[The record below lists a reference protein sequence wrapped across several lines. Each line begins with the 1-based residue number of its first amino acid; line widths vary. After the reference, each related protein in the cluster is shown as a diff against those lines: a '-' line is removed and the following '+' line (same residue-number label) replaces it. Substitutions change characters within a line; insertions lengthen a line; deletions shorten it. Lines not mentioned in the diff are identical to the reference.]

1 METLTFWILT
11 DIQLQLWQKL
21 KPVPDSW
28 LDKDKVC
35 LQGTRTTV
43 IEEISQWI
51 ESHGLHESQTFILCG
66 EAGTGKSTISHTIG
80 RNFEHILGAF
90 FSFNRQFLAQSTPAS
105 ALRTIAYQLG
115 IKFPEFG
122 TSLIEVIKQKPFIL
136 EGTATVEDLWDTLVV
151 TPAMET
157 DNLTF
162 PILIMF
168 DALDECDGKEG
179 PRGRLLS
186 ILINTLPQ
194 NFCIFITSRPENS
207 IMEDLNVKQASS
219 SIQNLKIRYMEDI
232 EGTRDDVLKYVC
244 SRMMKTQGPSLKEY
258 QCRILADK
266 AAGFFQWA
274 AIVCTSLLNQGK
286 GGVSV
291 SQRFEKF
298 ISLSVEM
305 NIHTLTTLDK
315 LYEHILNDV
324 FDTYDPEA
332 MAAYRIVMSQVLA
345 AFEPLT
351 QNILHCFQTS
361 GNMDIIDSVL
371 SHLGSLLTGVSKT
384 GHIKP
389 VHASV
394 LEFLIDKKRSKQFWI
409 DLDQGHQMLAEGAFH
424 IMFKG
429 LHFNMAN
436 LETSYILNSEVLDL
450 EEKIACKIAPELLY
464 ACCFWDAHLKNI
476 SPNPLW
482 QSKLDKFFDFYL
494 LYWLEV
500 LGLNKKIY
508 IASRAANIASDFI
521 NRLKNPNSKLVN
533 IIREIPQFI
542 QAFGKMITEAI
553 PHLYLSGL
561 PFIPKGSGLYSVY
574 RHCCDLEKQALC
586 SRQITS
592 WPNQQV
598 LLKGHLS
605 TVNSVAF
612 SPDGTRIVSGSHDET
627 LRLWN
632 SETGEAIGSSW
643 QGHSDLVTSVAFS
656 PNGETIISGSEDM
669 SIRIWNAKN
678 GDCIGILNSQEQ
690 VKSIAFSA
698 DGKKIVSG
706 SSDSTIRFL
715 NADTIEAISDPLS
728 GHSDSVTSVAFSPNG
743 KKFVSGSKD
752 RHIKVWN
759 AATRDIISIF
769 IHGDNNFALV
779 FSVAFSPDS
788 QRIVS
793 GSINSTIRI
802 WDIKNNKAIHDGPWK
817 ERSFGVYSV
826 AFSPDGQKI
835 VAGHGNGSIIL
846 WNAIYTKTGLR
857 EPFDEFSLGHIDK
870 VKSVAFSPDGNIFV
884 SGSNDKTIIIW
895 DAKTGEA
902 ISYPL
907 QGHFTKITAI
917 AFSPNGSNFVS
928 GSLDGA
934 VIFWN
939 VQT

>member
-1 METLTFWILT
+1 
-11 DIQLQLWQKL
+11 
-21 KPVPDSW
+21 

-219 SIQNLKIRYMEDI
+219 SIQTLKMKYMEDI

-244 SRMMKTQGPSLKEY
+244 SRMIKTQGPSLKEY

-305 NIHTLTTLDK
+305 NVHTLTTLDE

-324 FDTYDPEA
+324 FDAYDPEA
-332 MAAYRIVMSQVLA
+332 MAAYRTVMSQVLA

-361 GNMDIIDSVL
+361 GDMDIIDSVL

-389 VHASV
+389 VHASI

-424 IMFKG
+424 IMFKE

-436 LETSYILNSEVLDL
+436 LETSYVLNSDVLNL
-450 EEKIACKIAPELLY
+450 
-464 ACCFWDAHLKNI
+464 
-476 SPNPLW
+476 
-482 QSKLDKFFDFYL
+482 
-494 LYWLEV
+494 
-500 LGLNKKIY
+500 
-508 IASRAANIASDFI
+508 
-521 NRLKNPNSKLVN
+521 
-533 IIREIPQFI
+533 
-542 QAFGKMITEAI
+542 
-553 PHLYLSGL
+553 
-561 PFIPKGSGLYSVY
+561 
-574 RHCCDLEKQALC
+574 
-586 SRQITS
+586 
-592 WPNQQV
+592 
-598 LLKGHLS
+598 
-605 TVNSVAF
+605 
-612 SPDGTRIVSGSHDET
+612 
-627 LRLWN
+627 
-632 SETGEAIGSSW
+632 
-643 QGHSDLVTSVAFS
+643 
-656 PNGETIISGSEDM
+656 
-669 SIRIWNAKN
+669 
-678 GDCIGILNSQEQ
+678 
-690 VKSIAFSA
+690 
-698 DGKKIVSG
+698 
-706 SSDSTIRFL
+706 
-715 NADTIEAISDPLS
+715 
-728 GHSDSVTSVAFSPNG
+728 
-743 KKFVSGSKD
+743 
-752 RHIKVWN
+752 
-759 AATRDIISIF
+759 
-769 IHGDNNFALV
+769 
-779 FSVAFSPDS
+779 
-788 QRIVS
+788 
-793 GSINSTIRI
+793 
-802 WDIKNNKAIHDGPWK
+802 
-817 ERSFGVYSV
+817 
-826 AFSPDGQKI
+826 
-835 VAGHGNGSIIL
+835 
-846 WNAIYTKTGLR
+846 
-857 EPFDEFSLGHIDK
+857 
-870 VKSVAFSPDGNIFV
+870 
-884 SGSNDKTIIIW
+884 
-895 DAKTGEA
+895 
-902 ISYPL
+902 
-907 QGHFTKITAI
+907 
-917 AFSPNGSNFVS
+917 
-928 GSLDGA
+928 
-934 VIFWN
+934 
-939 VQT
+939 